1 MDREKRKDSVPI
13 PENFEELL
21 NKAQL
26 QALPGMKHA
35 GWEVQFLRTPL
46 FQEPVLVVK
55 NSKDG
60 RIGILDKDGVI
71 KIQADLKVREP
82 VTLTEDT
89 QPCNPLIWTK

>member
-1 MDREKRKDSVPI
+1 MDREKRKGNVPV

-35 GWEVQFLRTPL
+35 GWEIQFLRTPL

-60 RIGILDKDGVI
+60 RIGVLDKDGVI
-71 KIQADLKVREP
+71 KIQPDFKVRESI
-82 VTLTEDT
+82 TLTEGT
-89 QPCNPLIWTK
+89 QPVDPLTWTK